1 MGHDLFAFKKKQ
13 MIHLINFVKYSAN
26 KLEPNNKIFTEICN
40 EYKTDE
46 IFILNINL

>member
-26 KLEPNNKIFTEICN
+26 KLEPNNKIFI
-40 EYKTDE
+40 YKTNLDE
-46 IFILNINL
+46 ILKQMKSLY